1 MAERR
6 KTQPE
11 EIQAKVTQSDGSVGG
26 KSAGDKVGVNKESRF
41 LKEQLYVSARYA
53 DKKDL
58 VAALLHDGRGYTIEE
73 VDNIIAEYLHGKVR

>member
-26 KSAGDKVGVNKESRF
+26 KSAGDKVEVNKESRF

-58 VAALLHDGRGYTIEE
+58 VAALLEDGRGYTIEE